1 MNSRLRLWP
10 LVLLWALLMAVSLA
24 SRTFVPI
31 DETRYVTVA
40 WEMWLRGDFLV
51 PHLNGAPY
59 AHKPP
64 LLFWLYDL
72 GWWLTGVN
80 DWWPRLVAPLFGLA
94 SLFVTAALGRRLWPD
109 QPARGALAAWL
120 LFGSLYWTGYTTVAM
135 FDMLVVFFVLLGL
148 WGLWRAGQGGRAG
161 WVGLTLAIGLGILAK
176 GPVILLHLLP
186 AALLGP
192 WWSAHARGAPRR
204 WYLSLAAALTGGALI
219 ALAWALPA
227 AWRGGEQYAHDIFW
241 GQTANRMV
249 DSFAHKRPLWWYLP
263 LLPLILWP
271 WVWWPQV
278 WRGLKTL
285 APGEPALRFL
295 IAMLAPA
302 FVALCLISGKQVH
315 YLLPLF
321 PPLALLLA
329 RGLESARPSGTLW
342 LAALL
347 PLTLGL
353 GLLALHLW
361 PDLPAHLR
369 SVDGR
374 WGLVPLAAAL
384 ALAGWRPRRIDTAV
398 RGLTAASVALVIS
411 IHGALRGPLAG
422 PQDLR
427 PIAKRIATLQ
437 AAGVP
442 LAHES
447 KYAGEYHFLGRL
459 TKPLQ
464 VVYKG
469 HLTRWALRH
478 SQGYIIYYLRR
489 NATELQDCDRC
500 FVQPY
505 RGGQVAL
512 IPADWYL
519 AHLAPKEGRGRKKH

>member
-24 SRTFVPI
+24 IRTFVPI

-72 GWWLTGVN
+72 GWWVTGVN

-120 LFGSLYWTGYTTVAM
+120 LFGSLFWTGYTTVAM
-135 FDMLVVFFVLLGL
+135 FDMLVAFFTVLGL

-161 WVGLTLAIGLGILAK
+161 WVGLALAIGLGILAK

-263 LLPLILWP
+263 LVPLILWP
-271 WVWWPQV
+271 WVWWPRV

-329 RGLESARPSGTLW
+329 RGLDQTAAGGRLW
-342 LAALL
+342 LPALL
-347 PLTLGL
+347 PLTAGIA
-353 GLLALHLW
+353 LLSLPLW
-361 PDLPAHLR
+361 PRLPAWLAQ
-369 SVDGR
+369 VDGR
-374 WGLVPLAAAL
+374 WGWLPLLAALGL
-384 ALAGWRPRRIDTAV
+384 AIWRPAQARQAV
-398 RGLTAASVALVIS
+398 QGLTLAAVVLVIAG
-411 IHGALRGPLAG
+411 HGALRQPLAG
-422 PQDLR
+422 PYDLR
-427 PIAKRIATLQ
+427 PMARRIADLQ

-459 TKPLQ
+459 KKPLT

-469 HLTRWALRH
+469 HLPAWAKRH
-478 SQGYIIYYLRR
+478 PNGYIILYFSGR
-489 NATELQDCDRC
+489 TKEPPQCPRC
-500 FVQPY
+500 FVQGY
-505 RGGQVAL
+505 RGDLVAL

-519 AHLAPKEGRGRKKH
+519 GHLAPKEGRGRKNP